1 MNDEEFKKK
10 LESILENLYRIDREV
25 REYLGRDKIRLKNHE
40 YSAGLSQGYE
50 EKTYAKHTT

>member
-25 REYLGRDKIRLKNHE
+25 REYLHKEKLVSKNTGYKQE
-40 YSAGLSQGYE
+40 SYGYE
-50 EKTYAKHTT
+50 DPKSAENHKK